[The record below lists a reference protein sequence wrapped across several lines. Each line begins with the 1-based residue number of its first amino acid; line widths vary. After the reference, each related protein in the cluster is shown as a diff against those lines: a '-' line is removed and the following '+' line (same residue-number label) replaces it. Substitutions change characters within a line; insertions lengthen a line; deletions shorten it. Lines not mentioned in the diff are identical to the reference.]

1 MSCRSDLDV
10 LVKRKTPLTLPV
22 NEPRSPGLLHFRVF
36 HEEGCNCALGRT
48 SVWVAVQTRVGH
60 IFNVTVDLICSFDT
74 GGLFH
79 PADDRQEV
87 AFRYAV
93 ERINDDR
100 SILPRA
106 RLTAQIERIS
116 PQDSFHASK
125 RGEQGFGNNK
135 CMQNFGG
142 ELRMHKQD
150 CLPLRNAAKLN

>member
-1 MSCRSDLDV
+1 MR
-10 LVKRKTPLTLPV
+10 
-22 NEPRSPGLLHFRVF
+22 
-36 HEEGCNCALGRT
+36 
-48 SVWVAVQTRVGH
+48 
-60 IFNVTVDLICSFDT
+60 SFDT

-100 SILPRA
+100 SILPRS

-125 RGEQGFGNNK
+125 RGEQGVENNK
-135 CMQNFGG
+135 CVQNFGG
-142 ELRMHKQD
+142 GTSD
-150 CLPLRNAAKLN
+150 A